1 MPQLPYS
8 PGINVPLTFK
18 INSTVWG
25 LSVRNAT
32 SSSMTLAWIIQYALT
47 IRLFLVRTINDIPQ
61 SALVLKY
68 VLTMKSFLVRTIDSA
83 PKYVQVI
90 KYAQVMQYTQV
101 LLNVI
106 NS

>member
-47 IRLFLVRTINDIPQ
+47 IRLFLVRTINDTPQ
-61 SALVLKY
+61 NALVLKY
-68 VLTMKSFLVRTIDSA
+68 VLTMKSFLVRTIDGTL
-83 PKYVQVI
+83 KYVQVI

-101 LLNVI
+101 LLNVFD
-106 NS
+106 S

>member
-32 SSSMTLAWIIQYALT
+32 SSSMTLAWIIQHALT
-47 IRLFLVRTINDIPQ
+47 IRLFLVRTINDTPQ
-61 SALVLKY
+61 NALVLKY
-68 VLTMKSFLVRTIDSA
+68 VLTMKSFLVRTIDGTL
-83 PKYVQVI
+83 KYVQVI

-101 LLNVI
+101 LLNVFD
-106 NS
+106 S